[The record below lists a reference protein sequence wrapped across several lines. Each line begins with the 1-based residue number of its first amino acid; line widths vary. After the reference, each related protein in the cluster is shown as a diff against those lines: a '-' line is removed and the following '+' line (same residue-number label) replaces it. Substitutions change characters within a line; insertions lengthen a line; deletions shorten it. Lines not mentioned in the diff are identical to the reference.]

1 MWTISCGGW
10 KTTFVPKASWMM
22 QLRETLLQYFLL
34 TLRFYGGEA
43 GPQIKGKVRLGQGK
57 SS

>member
-1 MWTISCGGW
+1 MENYFRAKGIVDDAVKG
-10 KTTFVPKASWMM
+10 
-22 QLRETLLQYFLL
+22 TLLQYFLL

-57 SS
+57 SSNVS